1 MFIRISTGNPSGRSL
16 TAAGG
21 DAVWIYF
28 SATAPRRLPTNH
40 ATRDFTMVE
49 SENR

>member
-1 MFIRISTGNPSGRSL
+1 MFIRISTGSPRGRSL

-21 DAVWIYF
+21 DTVWIYF
-28 SATAPRRLPTNH
+28 SGTAPRRLPTNH
-40 ATRDFTMVE
+40 ASTEFTVLE